1 MGTSLETGSRPPQPL
16 GIFLLLIRNRNV
28 AQEVRME
35 RENPSCLL
43 RNPDQKMLI
52 SASPGSP
59 DVDSYRNDSPRGPDS
74 TFQTPA
80 LGTVYSKASS
90 RFTLHSWP
98 RQGIPKVMLTLASW
112 RAGSLV
118 ACGGQVSPDLCP
130 LPPVLGTCLEAST
143 PAWLTSS
150 TRPGWRP

>member
-1 MGTSLETGSRPPQPL
+1 
-16 GIFLLLIRNRNV
+16 
-28 AQEVRME
+28 
-35 RENPSCLL
+35 
-43 RNPDQKMLI
+43 MLI

-150 TRPGWRP
+150 TRPGWRPWPQWHRQWAHTVGGMRTKLPFVPWAYHWASHLEATQASNSGF